1 MEVIDKILSEWSFRC
16 HDGIV
21 DMNDP
26 KKKAILEEIL
36 KEFNIDETNLN
47 EVGDESY
54 DKVIKNALK
63 VEEIP
68 QVQGSYELGNNVNI
82 SGEDAN
88 TFKKLYN
95 VSPPKKGKDIDSAGS
110 KGTGNGEISLYW
122 LFAHQPNHSARGTQG
137 GGKPDLEIDGKGVE
151 VKSYDSPRIG
161 LGRFGSDKD
170 NIDLLNTL
178 FGLDSLVSNLEGVK
192 NDKKAS
198 SLNFSKVDI
207 VRAFNTL
214 QDFSNNEDLR
224 DLSTKYPL
232 INSIYS
238 KVDNLITQ
246 LDISSPFTSEEA
258 SSNLIKRILIK
269 KFSEKPR
276 FGGYIANV
284 SENGSINYIEIT
296 EEKIKSLDNTKVLE
310 NTFINQGSI
319 IINAEELFK

>member
-1 MEVIDKILSEWSFRC
+1 MEVIDKILREWSFRC

-36 KEFNIDETNLN
+36 KENGLNKALIDEA
-47 EVGDESY
+47 GSIIY
-54 DKVIKNALK
+54 DDVIKKALN

-68 QVQGSYELGNNVNI
+68 QVQGSYELGRNVNVN
-82 SGEDAN
+82 GEDAN
-88 TFKKLYN
+88 IFKRLYA
-95 VSPPKKGKDIDSAGS
+95 VAPPKKNKDVSSAGS

-122 LFAHQPNHSARGTQG
+122 LFAHQLNHTAEGTQG

-246 LDISSPFTSEEA
+246 LDISSSFTSEDA

>member
-1 MEVIDKILSEWSFRC
+1 MISCGYNCCHTRSNGNAINFYCISINTIFR
-16 HDGIV
+16 GI
-21 DMNDP
+21 P
-26 KKKAILEEIL
+26 
-36 KEFNIDETNLN
+36 NIWTNC
-47 EVGDESY
+47 
-54 DKVIKNALK
+54 
-63 VEEIP
+63 
-68 QVQGSYELGNNVNI
+68 
-82 SGEDAN
+82 
-88 TFKKLYN
+88 
-95 VSPPKKGKDIDSAGS
+95 
-110 KGTGNGEISLYW
+110 W
-122 LFAHQPNHSARGTQG
+122 R
-137 GGKPDLEIDGKGVE
+137 
-151 VKSYDSPRIG
+151 
-161 LGRFGSDKD
+161 
-170 NIDLLNTL
+170 
-178 FGLDSLVSNLEGVK
+178 
-192 NDKKAS
+192 
-198 SLNFSKVDI
+198 

-276 FGGYIANV
+276 FGGYVANV

-296 EEKIKSLDNTKVLE
+296 EEKIKSLDSTKVLE